1 MSVSFPRAG
10 FLALVMVVAL
20 AFGVPFDAARGE
32 LLARVPAA
40 REMAVCGDRL
50 FVGTKG
56 SSVYAVSLPGG
67 RARRVASGFS
77 NANGV
82 ACSRGRL
89 FVASRS
95 SITSYNFV

>member
-40 REMAVCGDRL
+40 REMAVCGDTDR
-50 FVGTKG
+50 K
-56 SSVYAVSLPGG
+56 SVV
-67 RARRVASGFS
+67 
-77 NANGV
+77 
-82 ACSRGRL
+82 
-89 FVASRS
+89 
-95 SITSYNFV
+95 